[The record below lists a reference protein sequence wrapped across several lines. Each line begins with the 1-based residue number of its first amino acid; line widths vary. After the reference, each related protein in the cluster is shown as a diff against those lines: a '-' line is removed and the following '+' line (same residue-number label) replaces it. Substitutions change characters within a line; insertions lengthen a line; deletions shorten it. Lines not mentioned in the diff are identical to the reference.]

1 MINRILA
8 VGDSFTFGEELDN
21 REQDC
26 YVQQLAD
33 QIGAQSVTNLAR
45 PGSGNKRMVRNVIE
59 ELASGKP
66 YDLVVIGWSSP
77 GRMEFADAQGTY
89 DLWPGYGGAL
99 FRHDHQDWRLELLD
113 YINKYH
119 DPEYLYKHYFL
130 FDALMLQSYLKSSGV
145 KYLMLTTV
153 ANEYYHK
160 TFAPRLK
167 PFVSQID
174 ANQFVGWPDAGM
186 AEWTPK
192 CKRGPNGHFLEE
204 GHKQVADKLYEHIR
218 HLGWV
223 S

>member
-1 MINRILA
+1 MINRIVA
-8 VGDSFTFGEELDN
+8 VGDSFTFGEELAN

-26 YVQQLAD
+26 YVQKLAD
-33 QIGAQSVTNLAR
+33 RIGAEYVTNLAR
-45 PGSGNKRMVRNVIE
+45 PGSGNKRMVRHVLETVANGAPV
-59 ELASGKP
+59 
-66 YDLVVIGWSSP
+66 DMFVIGWSSP
-77 GRMEFADAQGTY
+77 GRMEFADAQGVY

-99 FRHDHQDWRLELLD
+99 FRHDQQDWRLELLD

-119 DPEYLYKHYFL
+119 DPEYLYKHHFL
-130 FDALMLQSYLKSSGV
+130 FDALMLQSYLKQMGI
-145 KYLMLTTV
+145 KYVMLTTV

-160 TFAPRLK
+160 TFSPRLK

-174 ANQFVGWPDAGM
+174 PERFVGWPTEGM

-192 CKRGPNGHFLEE
+192 SKRGPNGHFLEE
-204 GHKQVADKLYEHIR
+204 GHQRVADKLYEHIR